1 MELKTILNMEM
12 QIIVQLGAL
21 FNESKWY
28 MTQNPLFLAT
38 SLGTRSEK
46 SIRDSITRKKKAGWK
61 SDKNQTKWLFSQYW
75 TRRLEGM
82 WMKLLKELWLHNR
95 WTTSVWKESC
105 VDMIWYDMAEEVCGP
120 VTIDYF
126 ALNIQ
131 LLGKTR
137 HHSIFLNRICSRPYE
152 CIQQTTTP

>member
-46 SIRDSITRKKKAGWK
+46 SIQDSITRKKKVG
-61 SDKNQTKWLFSQYW
+61 
-75 TRRLEGM
+75 
-82 WMKLLKELWLHNR
+82 
-95 WTTSVWKESC
+95 
-105 VDMIWYDMAEEVCGP
+105 
-120 VTIDYF
+120 
-126 ALNIQ
+126 
-131 LLGKTR
+131 
-137 HHSIFLNRICSRPYE
+137 
-152 CIQQTTTP
+152 